1 MTIIA
6 GVSSYLQPENY
17 AKLQEK
23 IYNCQVNLFLRDIK
37 EFGIFADKYDYIF
50 FSNIIE
56 YKGFDELGEYKKLM
70 EEYINKL
77 NIMGEIKIGY
87 LYLANHSLNL
97 KKYVD
102 IFNGD
107 YTYENVP
114 SAYQTVMTPGCVV
127 NDDLIIGYKK
137 KA

>member
-1 MTIIA
+1 M
-6 GVSSYLQPENY
+6 
-17 AKLQEK
+17 
-23 IYNCQVNLFLRDIK
+23 
-37 EFGIFADKYDYIF
+37 ADDKF
-50 FSNIIE
+50 
-56 YKGFDELGEYKKLM
+56 KK
-70 EEYINKL
+70 
-77 NIMGEIKIGY
+77 
-87 LYLANHSLNL
+87 NL

>member
-1 MTIIA
+1 
-6 GVSSYLQPENY
+6 
-17 AKLQEK
+17 
-23 IYNCQVNLFLRDIK
+23 
-37 EFGIFADKYDYIF
+37 
-50 FSNIIE
+50 
-56 YKGFDELGEYKKLM
+56 
-70 EEYINKL
+70 
-77 NIMGEIKIGY
+77 MGEIKIGY